1 MVVRFARNAWQAL
14 ETPPAVGQT
23 PGPDAPE
30 ALPDAARR
38 FLERSVPV
46 PGSAPGAV
54 VLEMVGEIR
63 IGKWRPFRAEQI
75 LRPGVGLV
83 WAPTVGSMPTGF
95 VGADILTPDLA
106 RMEFRLGGLVPVAR
120 AQGEDVRRSALG
132 RLAAETVSW
141 APWALWPT
149 TGPPGAP
156 EWSVAI
162 DPSSAA
168 ADEVDVLV
176 PTPGEPVSVTLQ
188 VDGEGRPGEVRLR
201 RWRDSVDPPAYASFG
216 ATCESDLVL
225 DDGTRIVGSGTVG
238 WDWGTPEQ
246 PEGEFFRYRLTSA
259 RRLP

>member
-14 ETPPAVGQT
+14 ETPPAAGGT
-23 PGPDAPE
+23 PSAGALE
-30 ALPDAARR
+30 SLPDAARR
-38 FLERSVPV
+38 FLERSVPG
-46 PGSAPGAV
+46 PGPAAGAV

-95 VGADILTPDLA
+95 VGADILTPDVA

-120 AQGEDVRRSALG
+120 AKGEDVRRSALG

-149 TGPPGAP
+149 TRPEGVPG
-156 EWSVAI
+156 WST
-162 DPSSAA
+162 STG
-168 ADEVDVLV
+168 DELEVLV

-201 RWRDSVDPPAYASFG
+201 RWRDSVDPPGFAPFG
-216 ATCESDLVL
+216 ATCESELVM

-238 WDWGTPEQ
+238 WDWGMPSQ
-246 PEGEFFRYRLTSA
+246 PEGEFFRYRLTAA